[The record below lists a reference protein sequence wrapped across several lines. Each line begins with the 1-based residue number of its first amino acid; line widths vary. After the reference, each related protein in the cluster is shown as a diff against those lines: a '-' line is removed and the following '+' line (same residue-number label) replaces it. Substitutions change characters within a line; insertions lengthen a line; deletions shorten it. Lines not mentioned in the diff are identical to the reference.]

1 MPAAREQRSAHMQ
14 KKISVSLCVVIA
26 LIAAATV
33 QAQERKPYRI
43 GVIHEGGPYS
53 RAIDGL
59 KDALRSAGLEPGK
72 DVILEVRDTQGNRVS
87 IGDVARSLEES
98 KVNLLCTISTTVTLA
113 AKAATKQVPIVF
125 AIGTD
130 AAAQGLV
137 ESLAKPGGR
146 LTGVQRL
153 SSDFTGKRLEI
164 LKEMLPALRRVVT
177 FYDPGDN
184 VARQAAKLA
193 QEASRKLKIE
203 LKEEPVSSVAELRQA
218 INRLDRKDADAFV
231 YVSDAMVT
239 TQSRFI
245 IDTAKV
251 KKLPTMFSEPELV
264 TQGALAAYG
273 VSLYDE
279 GRLLAKYVQ
288 RVLSGNNPKDLPI
301 ESFSKYELGINLGT
315 ARELGI
321 TIPQAVLFRAD
332 KVVE

>member
-1 MPAAREQRSAHMQ
+1 M
-14 KKISVSLCVVIA
+14 KKTLVSLWF
-26 LIAAATV
+26 ATTLLAV
-33 QAQERKPYRI
+33 TSVDAQVPGPYRI
-43 GVIHEGGPYS
+43 GVIHEGGPYA
-53 RAIDGL
+53 RAIEGLQDGL
-59 KDALRSAGLEPGK
+59 RSLGLEPGK
-72 DVILEVRDTQGNRVS
+72 DVILEVRDTQGNRGA
-87 IGDVARSLEES
+87 IGEAAKSLEES
-98 KVNLLCTISTTVTLA
+98 KVNLLCTISTTVTTA
-113 AKAATKQVPIVF
+113 AKAATKQVPVVF

-164 LKEMLPALRRVVT
+164 LKEMFPSLHKVVT

-203 LKEEPVSSVAELRQA
+203 LKEQPVSSVAELRRA
-218 INRLDRKDADAFV
+218 IGGLDRKDADAFV
-231 YVSDAMVT
+231 YISDAMVT
-239 TQSRFI
+239 TQSRYI
-245 IDTAKV
+245 IETAKA

-264 TQGALAAYG
+264 TEGALAAYG
-273 VSLYDE
+273 VSLYNE

-288 RVLSGNNPKDLPI
+288 RVLTGTSPKDLPI
-301 ESFSKYELGINLGT
+301 ESFSKYELGINLIT

-321 TIPQAVLFRAD
+321 TIPQSVLFRAD
-332 KVVE
+332 KVIE

>member
-1 MPAAREQRSAHMQ
+1 MN
-14 KKISVSLCVVIA
+14 KKILVALSAAIA
-26 LIAAATV
+26 IAVTTV
-33 QAQERKPYRI
+33 QAQVVKPYRI

-53 RAIDGL
+53 RAVEGL
-59 KDALRSAGLEPGK
+59 KDGLRSAGLEPGK
-72 DVILEVRDTQGNRVS
+72 DVIMEVRDTHGNRAAIGEAAQGLEAEKVS
-87 IGDVARSLEES
+87 
-98 KVNLLCTISTTVTLA
+98 LLCTISTTVTLA
-113 AKAATKQVPIVF
+113 TKAATNQVPIVF

-130 AAAQGLV
+130 AATQGLV

-164 LKEMLPALRRVVT
+164 LKEIVPDLRRVVT

-193 QEASRKLKIE
+193 QDASRKLKIE
-203 LKEEPVSSVAELRQA
+203 IKEQPVASVAELRQA
-218 INRLDRKDADAFV
+218 INGLDRKDADAFV

-245 IDTAKV
+245 IDTAKA

-264 TQGALAAYG
+264 TEGALAAYG

-288 RVLSGNNPKDLPI
+288 RVLTGTDPKDHYRSSHSPDTSS
-301 ESFSKYELGINLGT
+301 ESILERRASL
-315 ARELGI
+315 ASR
-321 TIPQAVLFRAD
+321 FRSRFCFGQT
-332 KVVE
+332 E